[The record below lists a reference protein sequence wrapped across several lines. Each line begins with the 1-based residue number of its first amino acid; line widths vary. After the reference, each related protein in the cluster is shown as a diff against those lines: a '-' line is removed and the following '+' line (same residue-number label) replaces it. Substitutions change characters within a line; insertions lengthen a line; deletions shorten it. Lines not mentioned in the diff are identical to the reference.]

1 MRTDKR
7 TRRAARRLHRLCI
20 VNGALDEARVR
31 HVARRIAAARRRG
44 ALSLLA
50 AFQRLVRLD
59 LDRYTARVESATPLA
74 GLEQEALAHRL
85 AARYG
90 PHLIT
95 TFRDDPALIGG
106 VRIQVGSQ
114 VYDGTV
120 RARLNALAA
129 RF

>member
-7 TRRAARRLHRLCI
+7 TRGEARHLYRLCV
-20 VNGALDEARVR
+20 VNGTLDEARVR
-31 HVARRIAAARRRG
+31 HVARRVAGARRRG
-44 ALSLLA
+44 ALPLLA

-59 LDRYTARVESATPLA
+59 LDRYTARIESATPLT
-74 GLEQEALAHRL
+74 GHVQETLARRL
-85 AARYG
+85 ATRFG

-120 RARLNALAA
+120 RARLDALAA